1 MTPQDGRS
9 KGSPGCFRFIVL
21 LIGEPLHTFPEAL
34 WAEPVFLIMSDDIEV
49 RRRRAAWRA
58 GHRGTKELDLL
69 VGRFAEERLPSMTGA
84 ELARFERFLAVSEPE
99 LQTWLLGPSEGA
111 DSFEFADVIADIRK
125 FHGLG

>member
-1 MTPQDGRS
+1 
-9 KGSPGCFRFIVL
+9 
-21 LIGEPLHTFPEAL
+21 
-34 WAEPVFLIMSDDIEV
+34 MSDDIEV

-84 ELARFERFLAVSEPE
+84 ELERFERFLAVSEPE
-99 LQTWLLGPSEGA
+99 LQTWLLGPSDGA
-111 DSFEFADVIADIRK
+111 GSFEFSDVVADIRK